1 MSRNYIIFV
10 IGIVALLVILGYMLN
25 GDKYLAEGFREGHGG
40 GHLVGRTGDEGRE
53 GGRLVRNRGTMEGD
67 HAKLWRSDSPPTF
80 GRINNLG
87 YYPVYT
93 RYEYPVYYVNPRHY
107 YEISDSNGIFYY
119 FTNIGAFLRRL
130 FGLS

>member
-25 GDKYLAEGFREGHGG
+25 GDKYLAEGFREGYGG
-40 GHLVGRTGDEGRE
+40 GHPHGRMGGQGRE
-53 GGRLVRNRGTMEGD
+53 GGRLAGGRGALEGGD
-67 HAKLWRSDSPPTF
+67 TKLWRSDPPPTF
-80 GRINNLG
+80 GRVNNLG

>member
-10 IGIVALLVILGYMLN
+10 IGIVVLLVILGYMIN
-25 GDKYLAEGFREGHGG
+25 GDKCLAEGFREGHGG
-40 GHLVGRTGDEGRE
+40 GHLVGRMGEEGRG
-53 GGRLVRNRGTMEGD
+53 GGRLAGGRGALEGGD
-67 HAKLWRSDSPPTF
+67 TKLWRSDPPPTF
-80 GRINNLG
+80 GRVNHWG

-93 RYEYPVYYVNPRHY
+93 TYEYPVYYVNPRHY

-119 FTNIGAFLRRL
+119 FTNIGAFFRRL

>member
-10 IGIVALLVILGYMLN
+10 IGIVVLLVILGYMLN
-25 GDKYLAEGFREGHGG
+25 GDKCLAEGFREGHGG
-40 GHLVGRTGDEGRE
+40 GHLRGRMGGQGRE
-53 GGRLVRNRGTMEGD
+53 GGRLAGGRGALEGD
-67 HAKLWRSDSPPTF
+67 HAKLWRSDPPPTF
-80 GRINNLG
+80 GRVNNLG
-87 YYPVYT
+87 CYPVYT